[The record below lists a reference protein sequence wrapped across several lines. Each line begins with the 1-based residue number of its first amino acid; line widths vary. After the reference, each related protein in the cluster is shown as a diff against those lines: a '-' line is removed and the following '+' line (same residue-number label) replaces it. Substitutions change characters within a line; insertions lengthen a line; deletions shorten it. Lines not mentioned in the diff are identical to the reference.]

1 MFPDCCLALVNS
13 AVCVYLAVNVGA
25 RLTVVIDPQ
34 IITITK
40 KCRSS
45 IKIWI
50 RSDLNK
56 TKVFMILEMI
66 SIKFVEYCH
75 DLFLRQIG
83 PR

>member
-66 SIKFVEYCH
+66 SIKFVEY
-75 DLFLRQIG
+75 
-83 PR
+83 